1 MSKLKTFIIRQ
12 TLSLDLQ
19 RLLQAESEEQA
30 IDFAYGSFDPTKV
43 EDCQPLDWD
52 HPWDAEEV
60 EGTVPKT
67 MSETEFAKWREVGVL

>member
-19 RLLQAESEEQA
+19 WLLQAESQEQA
-30 IDFAYGSFDPTKV
+30 IESAYGSFDPTKV
-43 EDCQPLDWD
+43 VECQPLDWD
-52 HPWDAEEV
+52 RPWGAEEV
-60 EGTVPKT
+60 ESTVPKT